1 MSSHAELSRPK
12 FIQSS
17 SDLVNAD
24 VEAHPLDSSSRQKG
38 AEALLQQ
45 APAKKSSRLVF
56 IDNLR
61 VVLIILVVMHHLA
74 ITYGAAGSWYYQDPV
89 KDTLTSAVLT
99 ILTATNQAFFM
110 GLFFLISAYFTPG
123 SYDHKGAGPFLR
135 DRLLRLG
142 IPLLI
147 YDLLINPFVAF
158 IATGFQ
164 GSYWNFFTGYL
175 LALGGIGQ
183 GPVWFIEALLL
194 FVALYA
200 LWRWLRDKPFP
211 FRTRLIPATPTPSTP
226 RARPYPAYREMFLY
240 IAGLAL
246 VDFLIR
252 IWLPIG
258 WTFQLLNFQFPF
270 FPEYISLF
278 ILGIIA
284 YRRGWFTSVPAAM
297 GKVWLWIAVIDL
309 VLFPVMA
316 IGGGAINHMAYF
328 EGGFHWQ
335 SLAYA
340 LWEAILCVSLCT
352 GLLVLFRQ
360 RFSRQGS
367 LGRFLSANAYTVYI
381 IHPLVIVALAYS
393 LHAITLFPLLKYAI
407 AVVIAV
413 PCCFALSAL
422 VRVIPFAK
430 RIL

>member
-38 AEALLQQ
+38 AEAPLRQV
-45 APAKKSSRLVF
+45 PATKSSRLVF

-74 ITYGAAGSWYYQDPV
+74 ITYGAAGSWYYRDPV

-164 GSYWNFFTGYL
+164 GSYWNFFTSYL
-175 LALGGIGQ
+175 LAPGGIGQ
-183 GPVWFIEALLL
+183 GPVWFIEALLF

-211 FRTRLIPATPTPSTP
+211 FRTRLTPTTPSPSTP

-240 IAGLAL
+240 IAGLTL
-246 VDFLIR
+246 VNFLIR

-284 YRRGWFTSVPAAM
+284 YRRGWFTSVPATM